1 MKKKP
6 TPICSKHNIPKQ
18 WQPVTF
24 EYGDEGISIRVPN
37 VYVWVCPID
46 DSETSF
52 TPETADELIATVRE
66 LAETAKRARARRS
79 ALTEYIVSVG

>member
-1 MKKKP
+1 MAKKSA
-6 TPICSKHNIPKQ
+6 PICGKHRIPKQ

-37 VYVWVCPID
+37 VDAWVCPID
-46 DSETSF
+46 GEASF

-66 LAETAKRARARRS
+66 LAETAKRARERRPG
-79 ALTEYIVSVG
+79 LTEYIISVG